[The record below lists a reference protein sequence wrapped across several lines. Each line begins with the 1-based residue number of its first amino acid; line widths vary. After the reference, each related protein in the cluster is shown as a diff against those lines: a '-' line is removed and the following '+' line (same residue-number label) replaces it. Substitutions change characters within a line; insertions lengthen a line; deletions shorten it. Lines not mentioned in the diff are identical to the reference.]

1 MKMSV
6 IGCGHLGATH
16 AACMASIGH
25 DVIGVDI
32 DDGKV
37 ALLNS
42 GKAWFHEPDLDPML
56 AETIEA
62 GRLEF
67 TTDFAAAAEFATVHF
82 IGVATP
88 GRADG
93 SYDLSQLYA
102 AVRALVP
109 HLCGNHLIIGKST
122 VPPGTAARLQE
133 MVCDLVAPEEAVV
146 EVVWNPEF
154 LREGYAV
161 QDTLKP
167 DRIVVGSLRSD
178 AAETV
183 REIYRPL
190 TDAGIPLIATD
201 LETAELA
208 KGAANAFLAMKISFI
223 NAMADICTAT
233 GGDIQA
239 LAASLGLDPR
249 IGTAFLRAG
258 VGYGGA
264 CLPKDVRGLGTFAR
278 GLGVR
283 NAVALLS
290 AVDEI
295 NTARAGQVVALVE
308 EAVGELAGKQ
318 VAVWGATF
326 KARTD
331 DVRDSPALL
340 VASRL
345 RLLGATVTVYD
356 PVGSGNALASYP
368 EFNYADSAV
377 AAASGTDVIVVLTA
391 WPEFTQANPAE
402 IAEIAR
408 GAVVVDACQGISV
421 ADWHSAG
428 WRVSSLTGVAARN

>member
-16 AACMASIGH
+16 AACMASTGH

-32 DDGKV
+32 DDDKV

-42 GKAWFHEPDLDPML
+42 GKGWFHEPDLDPML

-62 GRLEF
+62 GRLRF
-67 TTDFAAAAEFATVHF
+67 TTDYAAAAGFAAVHF

-88 GRADG
+88 GQADG

-102 AVRALVP
+102 AVRALAP
-109 HLCGNHLIIGKST
+109 HLRGEHLIIGKST
-122 VPPGTAARLQE
+122 VPPGTAARLQA
-133 MVCDLVAPEEAVV
+133 MVCDLVAPGQASV

-154 LREGYAV
+154 LREGRAV

-167 DRIVVGSLRSD
+167 DRIVVGTGVSS

-190 TDAGIPLIATD
+190 TDAGIPLIVTD
-201 LETAELA
+201 LSTAELA

-223 NAMADICTAT
+223 NAMADVCAAT

-249 IGTAFLRAG
+249 IGAAFLRAG

-264 CLPKDVRGLGTFAR
+264 CLPKDVRGLGAFAQE
-278 GLGVR
+278 LGVQ
-283 NAVALLS
+283 NAVTLLT
-290 AVDEI
+290 AVNDV
-295 NTARAGQVVALVE
+295 NLARIDQAVELVE
-308 EAVGELAGKQ
+308 DAADGVGGKR

-326 KARTD
+326 KADTD
-331 DVRDSPALL
+331 DVRDSAALL
-340 VASRL
+340 VADRL
-345 RLLGATVTVYD
+345 RSIGATVTVYD
-356 PVGSGNALASYP
+356 PVGSGNALVTYP
-368 EFNYADSAV
+368 EFSYADSAV
-377 AAASGTDVIVVLTA
+377 AAAADADVIVVLTA
-391 WPEFTQANPAE
+391 WPEFVQADPSE
-402 IAEIAR
+402 IASVAR
-408 GAVVVDACQGISV
+408 GATVVDACQGIS
-421 ADWHSAG
+421 AAAWHSAG
-428 WRVSSLTGVAARN
+428 WRVSSLTGTTIQD